1 MHAAPTRRVV
11 PVDGIPMSGLFAE
24 APDARAVI
32 VALHG
37 GGSSAAYFD
46 CPGRPDLSLLRAG
59 AAAGFSVIALD
70 RPGYGTSAPY
80 ADEMWDPTRRVDLA
94 FCAAEAM
101 LGARPRGAGLFIMAH
116 SNGCEL
122 GLRMAVDCRRH
133 DVIGVELA
141 GTGAPAVL
149 VGEGRTF
156 GKGLVQYYFPTA
168 VGGGTSRGGL
178 KVTVARY
185 LSPAPGR
192 RAERW
197 GRGSLPSTASPG
209 EGAEDRP
216 RRK

>member
-80 ADEMWDPTRRVDLA
+80 ADERWDPTRRVDLA

-101 LGARPRGAGLFIMAH
+101 LGARPRGAGRPQARAASLQRRARARPCKTRLAQCVFGARPPPLLFIQTLVRFAP
-116 SNGCEL
+116 ST
-122 GLRMAVDCRRH
+122 
-133 DVIGVELA
+133 LA
-141 GTGAPAVL
+141 GVGREMGPLLTSSL
-149 VGEGRTF
+149 VASF
-156 GKGLVQYYFPTA
+156 VY
-168 VGGGTSRGGL
+168 VM
-178 KVTVARY
+178 
-185 LSPAPGR
+185 
-192 RAERW
+192 
-197 GRGSLPSTASPG
+197 GST
-209 EGAEDRP
+209 
-216 RRK
+216 